1 MAAARVNKSSV
12 RLEIWKN
19 NRFFS
24 SYIHC
29 VRIICLGAPWVSQ
42 AANKRIAQSVKTAIE
57 VDKIEKLLAT
67 VL

>member
-1 MAAARVNKSSV
+1 MF
-12 RLEIWKN
+12 I
-19 NRFFS
+19 
-24 SYIHC
+24 
-29 VRIICLGAPWVSQ
+29 RIYSIFDSGAPWVSQ

>member
-1 MAAARVNKSSV
+1 M
-12 RLEIWKN
+12 I
-19 NRFFS
+19 
-24 SYIHC
+24 IHNQLS
-29 VRIICLGAPWVSQ
+29 ILGAPWVSQ